1 MKRDENTTD
10 ELETAA
16 LAMIC
21 ADALEAAG
29 NPGQAAEEF
38 RQIGFAVKAALNE
51 EPADSGE
58 VSSDSK
64 EGPGGPGETR
74 VDPGEDTADLSEASA
89 YSSVSLANSREDPIE
104 LKLDFIR
111 MTDLRYA
118 VRLIGLCVDVSPL
131 LLQGAKT
138 LPAAALAEY
147 GTAAELLAAAA
158 RSAAYRVYR
167 GTRTMDNRAEARHY
181 NSKALDGSKKA
192 GKMLSAVCDTVYR
205 KLTIL

>member
-1 MKRDENTTD
+1 MTLKRNENTTE

-16 LAMIC
+16 LALIC

-38 RQIGFAVKAALNE
+38 RQIALAVKAASDE
-51 EPADSGE
+51 EPG
-58 VSSDSK
+58 
-64 EGPGGPGETR
+64 
-74 VDPGEDTADLSEASA
+74 DPS
-89 YSSVSLANSREDPIE
+89 EDPIE
-104 LKLDFIR
+104 LRLDFIR

-131 LLQGAKT
+131 LLHGVQT
-138 LPAAALAEY
+138 LPAAAMAEY

-167 GTRTMDNRAEARHY
+167 GTRTMENRAEARHY
-181 NSKALDGSKKA
+181 NSKALDGSRKA
-192 GKMLSAVCDTVYR
+192 GKLLSAVCDSR
-205 KLTIL
+205 KFYYTIIGKLLQE

>member
-1 MKRDENTTD
+1 MTLKRNENTTE

-16 LAMIC
+16 LALVC

-38 RQIGFAVKAALNE
+38 RQIALAVKAASDE
-51 EPADSGE
+51 EPG
-58 VSSDSK
+58 
-64 EGPGGPGETR
+64 
-74 VDPGEDTADLSEASA
+74 DPS
-89 YSSVSLANSREDPIE
+89 EDPIE
-104 LKLDFIR
+104 LRLDFIR

-131 LLQGAKT
+131 LLHGVQT
-138 LPAAALAEY
+138 LPAAAMAEY

-167 GTRTMDNRAEARHY
+167 GTRTMENRAEARHY
-181 NSKALDGSKKA
+181 NSKALDGSRKA
-192 GKMLSAVCDTVYR
+192 GKLLSAVCDTAYR